1 MGMYVIKNALLELPL
16 LLVFTLAEVQLPV
29 GHKIIQKPIK
39 LNFIRLGGVW
49 VNEDPTVF

>member
-16 LLVFTLAEVQLPV
+16 QVFTLAEVQLPV